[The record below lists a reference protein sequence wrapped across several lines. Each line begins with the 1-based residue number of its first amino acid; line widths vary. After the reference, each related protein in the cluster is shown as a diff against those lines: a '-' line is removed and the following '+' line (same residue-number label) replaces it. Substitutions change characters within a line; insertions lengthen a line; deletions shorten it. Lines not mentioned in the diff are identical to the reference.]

1 MKRGRWKRG
10 KVGERSSED
19 SGREGGGADP
29 GPQEAGGEQMG
40 RWLGGEAPR
49 PVSGGG
55 SEGQP
60 LDADAL
66 LDVEQEFE
74 VS

>member
-40 RWLGGEAPR
+40 CWLGGEAPR
-49 PVSGGG
+49 PVSRLGRRLGGAATG
-55 SEGQP
+55 CRCASGRRTGI
-60 LDADAL
+60 
-66 LDVEQEFE
+66 
-74 VS
+74 